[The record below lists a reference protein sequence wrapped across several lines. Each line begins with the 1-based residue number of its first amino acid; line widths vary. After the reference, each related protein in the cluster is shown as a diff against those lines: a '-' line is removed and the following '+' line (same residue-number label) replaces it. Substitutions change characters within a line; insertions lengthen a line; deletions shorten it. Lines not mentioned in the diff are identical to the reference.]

1 MKKVI
6 LFSAMLT
13 FVCIMAGC
21 NTKEASGSTEDT
33 DNSVSN
39 VIIDLPPENSG
50 YSQRTQTTDEWEF
63 RYDEQLGGIIITDC
77 LCANERS
84 NKRVYNAVDDV
95 VVPSEFEGF
104 EGLKVLEIAPNALGD
119 LECNSITLP
128 DGLLYIDKDAFA
140 YSIIT
145 EPLIIPQSVTDMS
158 EDALHCLF
166 CDEVELPPLEIIPK
180 NLFEGSNIKR
190 LTLPSTVTKI
200 EEYAFNKCYYLAEFI
215 CDENLKEIGDYAF
228 CGCGNL
234 ETITFNEGLE
244 QIGLNA
250 FADTTKLSMPVYL
263 PDTLTTIKYSHRVW
277 AFGTTDFSGESLEF
291 VYKGETY
298 KYSEIIELIGNEE

>member
-1 MKKVI
+1 MKKAI
-6 LFSAMLT
+6 LFSAMMT
-13 FVCIMAGC
+13 FICIMAGC
-21 NTKEASGSTEDT
+21 NTKEASGSAEDI

-39 VIIDLPPENSG
+39 VIIDLPPEHSG

-77 LCANERS
+77 LCAKERS

-95 VVPSEFEGF
+95 VVPSDFEGF

-158 EDALHCLF
+158 EQALH
-166 CDEVELPPLEIIPK
+166 
-180 NLFEGSNIKR
+180 
-190 LTLPSTVTKI
+190 
-200 EEYAFNKCYYLAEFI
+200 AF
-215 CDENLKEIGDYAF
+215 
-228 CGCGNL
+228 
-234 ETITFNEGLE
+234 
-244 QIGLNA
+244 
-250 FADTTKLSMPVYL
+250 FAM
-263 PDTLTTIKYSHRVW
+263 R
-277 AFGTTDFSGESLEF
+277 
-291 VYKGETY
+291 
-298 KYSEIIELIGNEE
+298 